1 MSKRVGLYVR
11 VSTGEQSTELQ
22 RRELEQFVVARG
34 WNLVRIYED
43 QATGTNANRP
53 MLKALM
59 KDVRQRN
66 LDVVMCWKMDR
77 LFRSLKD
84 LLFTLHE
91 LSELKV
97 EFIALRDQIDLTTA
111 TGKLMAQLL
120 GAFAEFEASLIRA
133 RVSAGLANA
142 RAKGIK
148 LGRPSTIDE
157 AEVKRL
163 RLQGLSLNQI
173 ADRIGK
179 SKAGVYKTLVKL
191 RLQTLDL
198 IGSENDE

>member
-1 MSKRVGLYVR
+1 MNKRVGLYVR

-22 RRELEQFVVARG
+22 RRELEQFVAARG
-34 WNLVRIYED
+34 WSLFRIYED

-59 KDVRQRN
+59 KDVRQRK

-91 LSELKV
+91 LSELNV

-142 RAKGIK
+142 RAKGVK

-157 AEVKRL
+157 EEVKKL

-173 ADRIGK
+173 AARIGK

-198 IGSENDE
+198 IESKCAE